1 MTCLRPKA
9 FLSNRRPLVTL
20 MEASVHLDNGAAPGQ
35 SGAQSSFLDNGMQ
48 VVVIPDHRA
57 PVATHMVWYRVGA
70 ADEAPGE
77 SGVAHFLE
85 HLMFK
90 GTENLATGE
99 FSKTVALLGG
109 QENAFT
115 GQDVTAYF
123 QRVAS
128 DRLPEVMRLESERMT
143 KLLFDEDEVA
153 TERDVVLEERR
164 MRIENNPP
172 AILAE
177 QMNAALYLSH
187 TYSTPIIG
195 WMHEIEQLT
204 REETR
209 AFYQRHYAP
218 NNAILVVAGDVD
230 LSQVMALAREHY
242 GSIPSNKDVFQRPRP
257 REPQSQAARR
267 VELRHERAGQPML
280 QRYYLAPSYVT
291 AEPGDAEALDLL
303 MKVVASGATSRLYK
317 ALVTNDKIASN
328 AGGYYSGAARDYG
341 KIVLYGLPAEGHNLE
356 EIEAAINTVLDE
368 IVENGITEAELERA
382 KKVYLADDIYERDS
396 QTTMARRYGYG
407 LVTGQTIED
416 IESWPSR
423 IESVTLEQTQQAARK
438 HLDIRNSVTGILVP
452 DASA

>member
-1 MTCLRPKA
+1 MDAPIHA
-9 FLSNRRPLVTL
+9 ENRS
-20 MEASVHLDNGAAPGQ
+20 EPGQ
-35 SGAQSSFLDNGMQ
+35 GGAQTTFLDNGMQ

-90 GTENLATGE
+90 RTDNLATGE

-128 DRLPEVMRLESERMT
+128 DRLSDVMRLEAERMT
-143 KLLFDEDEVA
+143 KLLFDDEEVR

-164 MRIENNPP
+164 MRVDNNPP
-172 AILAE
+172 AILME

-187 TYSTPIIG
+187 TYATPIIG
-195 WMHEIEQLT
+195 WTHEIEQLT

-218 NNAILVVAGDVD
+218 NNAILVVAGDVELD
-230 LSQVMALAREHY
+230 QVTELAREHY
-242 GSIPSNKDVFQRPRP
+242 GPIPHNPEVFQRPRP
-257 REPQSQAARR
+257 REPQGQAARR

-280 QRYYLAPSYVT
+280 QRYYIAPCYAN
-291 AEPGDAEALDLL
+291 AEPGEAEALDLL

-317 ALVTNDKIASN
+317 SLVTEQKLATN
-328 AGGYYSGAARDYG
+328 AGGYFTGAARDYG
-341 KIVLYGLPAEGHNLE
+341 KIVVYALPAEGHDLAE
-356 EIEAAINTVLDE
+356 VEAALDA
-368 IVENGITEAELERA
+368 ILADVVSNGLTAAELDRA

-396 QTTMARRYGYG
+396 QSTMARRYGYS
-407 LVTGQTIED
+407 LVTGQTID
-416 IESWPSR
+416 DVESWPAR
-423 IESVTLEQTQQAARK
+423 IEAVTLQQIQQVAQK
-438 HLDIRNSVTGILVP
+438 HLDIRNSVTGLLMP
-452 DASA
+452 EAQT

>member
-1 MTCLRPKA
+1 
-9 FLSNRRPLVTL
+9 
-20 MEASVHLDNGAAPGQ
+20 MEAAAITANETTANRAV
-35 SGAQSSFLDNGMQ
+35 AQSTFLDNGMQ

-57 PVATHMVWYRVGA
+57 PVATHMVWYRVGG

-90 GTENLATGE
+90 RTENLDTGE

-128 DRLPEVMRLESERMT
+128 DRLPDVMRLEAERMT

-164 MRIENNPP
+164 MRVENNPP
-172 AILAE
+172 SILME

-195 WMHEIEQLT
+195 WMHEIQQLT
-204 REETR
+204 RNETR

-218 NNAILVVAGDVD
+218 NNAILVVAGDVE
-230 LSQVMALAREHY
+230 LEQVTELAKQYY
-242 GSIPSNKDVFQRPRP
+242 GVIPRNDDVFQRRRP
-257 REPQSQAARR
+257 TEPEGQAARR
-267 VELRHERAGQPML
+267 VELKHERAGQPML
-280 QRYYLAPSYVT
+280 QRYYIAPSYVT
-291 AEPGDAEALDLL
+291 AEGGEAEALDLL

-317 ALVTNDKIASN
+317 ALVTKDKIATN

-341 KIVLYGLPAEGHNLE
+341 KIVLYGLPAEGHDLAE
-356 EIEAAINTVLDE
+356 VEAAIDAVLEDV
-368 IVENGITEAELERA
+368 IANGITEAELSRA

-396 QTTMARRYGYG
+396 QSTLARRYGYG

-423 IESVTLEQTQQAARK
+423 IEAVTLHQAHDAAKK
-438 HLDIRNSVTGILVP
+438 HLNIKNSVTGLLLP
-452 DASA
+452 EANG

>member
-1 MTCLRPKA
+1 
-9 FLSNRRPLVTL
+9 
-20 MEASVHLDNGAAPGQ
+20 MEAAAITVNETTANGAV
-35 SGAQSSFLDNGMQ
+35 AQSTFLDNGMQ

-57 PVATHMVWYRVGA
+57 PVATHMVWYRVGG

-90 GTENLATGE
+90 RTENLDTGE

-128 DRLPEVMRLESERMT
+128 DRLPDVMRLEAERMT

-164 MRIENNPP
+164 MRVENNPP
-172 AILAE
+172 SILME

-195 WMHEIEQLT
+195 WMHEIQQLT
-204 REETR
+204 RNETR

-218 NNAILVVAGDVD
+218 NNAILVVAGDVE
-230 LSQVMALAREHY
+230 LEQVTELAKQYY
-242 GSIPSNKDVFQRPRP
+242 GVIPRNDDVFQRRRP
-257 REPQSQAARR
+257 TEPEGQAARR
-267 VELRHERAGQPML
+267 VELKHERAGQPML
-280 QRYYLAPSYVT
+280 QRYYIAPSYVT
-291 AEPGDAEALDLL
+291 AEGGEAEALDLL

-317 ALVTNDKIASN
+317 ALVTKDKIATN

-341 KIVLYGLPAEGHNLE
+341 KIVLYGLPAEGHDLAE
-356 EIEAAINTVLDE
+356 VEAAIDAALEDV
-368 IVENGITEAELERA
+368 IANGITEAELSRA

-396 QTTMARRYGYG
+396 QSTLARRYGYG

-423 IESVTLEQTQQAARK
+423 IEAVTLHQVHDAAKK
-438 HLDIRNSVTGILVP
+438 HLNIKNSVTGLLLP
-452 DASA
+452 EANG

>member
-1 MTCLRPKA
+1 MDAPA
-9 FLSNRRPLVTL
+9 QAENQ
-20 MEASVHLDNGAAPGQ
+20 AAQGKSAVQ
-35 SGAQSSFLDNGMQ
+35 STYLDNGMQ

-90 GTENLATGE
+90 RTENLATGE

-128 DRLPEVMRLESERMT
+128 DRLPEVMRLEAERMT

-164 MRIENNPP
+164 MRVENNPP
-172 AILAE
+172 SILME

-204 REETR
+204 RNETR
-209 AFYQRHYAP
+209 AFYQRNYAP
-218 NNAILVVAGDVD
+218 NNAILVVAGDVQ
-230 LSQVMALAREHY
+230 LEQVTTLANEHY
-242 GSIPSNKDVFQRPRP
+242 GKIPHNPDVYQRPRP
-257 REPQSQAARR
+257 REPQGQAARR
-267 VELRHERAGQPML
+267 VELRHERAGQAML
-280 QRYYLAPSYVT
+280 QRYYHAPSYTT
-291 AEPGDAEALDLL
+291 AAPGEAEALDLL
-303 MKVVASGATSRLYK
+303 MKVVATGGTSRLYK
-317 ALVTNDKIASN
+317 TLVTKDQVASN

-341 KIVLYGLPAEGHNLE
+341 KVVLYAVPADGRELAE
-356 EIEAAINTVLDE
+356 VEAAIDAVLADV
-368 IVENGITEAELERA
+368 IANGITAAELDRA

-407 LVTGQTIED
+407 LVVGQSIED
-416 IESWPSR
+416 IEAWPSR
-423 IESVTLEQTQQAARK
+423 IEAVTLQHIQEAAAK
-438 HLDIRNSVTGILVP
+438 HLDIRNSVTGLLIP
-452 DASA
+452 EASA

>member
-1 MTCLRPKA
+1 
-9 FLSNRRPLVTL
+9 
-20 MEASVHLDNGAAPGQ
+20 MEAAAITANETTANGAV
-35 SGAQSSFLDNGMQ
+35 AQSTFLDNGMQ

-57 PVATHMVWYRVGA
+57 PVATHMVWYRVGG

-90 GTENLATGE
+90 RTENLDTGE

-128 DRLPEVMRLESERMT
+128 DRLPDVMRLEAERMT

-164 MRIENNPP
+164 MRVENNPP
-172 AILAE
+172 SILME

-195 WMHEIEQLT
+195 WMHEIQQLT
-204 REETR
+204 RNETR

-218 NNAILVVAGDVD
+218 NNAILVVAGDVE
-230 LSQVMALAREHY
+230 LEQVTELAKQYY
-242 GSIPSNKDVFQRPRP
+242 GVIPRNDDVFQRRRP
-257 REPQSQAARR
+257 TEPEGQAARR
-267 VELRHERAGQPML
+267 VELKHERAGQPML
-280 QRYYLAPSYVT
+280 QRYYIAPSYVT
-291 AEPGDAEALDLL
+291 AEGGEAEALDLL

-317 ALVTNDKIASN
+317 ALVAKDKIATN

-341 KIVLYGLPAEGHNLE
+341 KIVLYGLPAEGHDLAE
-356 EIEAAINTVLDE
+356 VEAAIDAVLEDV
-368 IVENGITEAELERA
+368 ITNGITEAELSRA

-396 QTTMARRYGYG
+396 QSTLARRYGYG

-423 IESVTLEQTQQAARK
+423 IEATTLQQAHDAAKK
-438 HLDIRNSVTGILVP
+438 HLNIKNSVTGLLLP
-452 DASA
+452 EANG

>member
-1 MTCLRPKA
+1 MD
-9 FLSNRRPLVTL
+9 
-20 MEASVHLDNGAAPGQ
+20 ASVHSENQAAPRQ
-35 SGAQSSFLDNGMQ
+35 SDVQSTVLDNGMQ

-90 GTENLATGE
+90 RTENLATGE

-128 DRLPEVMRLESERMT
+128 DRLAEVMRLESERMT
-143 KLLFDEDEVA
+143 KLLFDEEEVA

-164 MRIENNPP
+164 MRVDNNPP
-172 AILAE
+172 AILME

-204 REETR
+204 RNETR

-218 NNAILVVAGDVD
+218 NNAILVVAGDVKLD
-230 LSQVMALAREHY
+230 QVLALAKEHY
-242 GSIPSNKDVFQRPRP
+242 GRIPRNPDVFVRPRP

-280 QRYYLAPSYVT
+280 QRYYHAPSYAT
-291 AEPGDAEALDLL
+291 AEPGEAEALDLL
-303 MKVVASGATSRLYK
+303 MKVVATGGTSRLYK
-317 ALVTNDKIASN
+317 TLVTNDKVASN
-328 AGGYYSGAARDYG
+328 AGGYFSGAARDYG
-341 KIVLYGLPAEGHNLE
+341 KIVLYGVPADGRELTDV
-356 EIEAAINTVLDE
+356 EAAIDSVLADV
-368 IVENGITEAELERA
+368 IANGITQGELDRA

-407 LVTGQTIED
+407 LVVGQSIED
-416 IESWPSR
+416 IECWPER
-423 IESVTLEQTQQAARK
+423 IEAVTLKLVQEAAEK
-438 HLDIRNSVTGILVP
+438 HLDIRNSVTGVLIPEVEEG
-452 DASA
+452 A

>member
-1 MTCLRPKA
+1 
-9 FLSNRRPLVTL
+9 
-20 MEASVHLDNGAAPGQ
+20 MEATAITANEPSTTEPV
-35 SGAQSSFLDNGMQ
+35 AQSTFLDNGMQ

-57 PVATHMVWYRVGA
+57 PVATHMVWYRVGG

-90 GTENLATGE
+90 RTENLETGE

-128 DRLPEVMRLESERMT
+128 DRLPDVMRLEAERMT
-143 KLLFDEDEVA
+143 KLRFDEDEVA

-164 MRIENNPP
+164 MRVENNPP
-172 AILAE
+172 SILME

-204 REETR
+204 RNETR

-218 NNAILVVAGDVD
+218 NNAVLVVAGDVE
-230 LSQVMALAREHY
+230 LEQVTALAKQFY
-242 GSIPSNKDVFQRPRP
+242 GAIPRNEDVYQRPRP
-257 REPQSQAARR
+257 KEPEGQAARR
-267 VELRHERAGQPML
+267 VELKHERAGQPML

-291 AEPGDAEALDLL
+291 AEPGEAEALDLL

-317 ALVTNDKIASN
+317 ALVTKDKIATN

-341 KIVLYGLPAEGHNLE
+341 KIVLYGLPAEGHDLTE
-356 EIEAAINTVLDE
+356 VEAAIDAVLED
-368 IVENGITEAELERA
+368 IIANGITEAELSRA

-396 QTTMARRYGYG
+396 QSTLARRYGYG

-423 IESVTLEQTQQAARK
+423 IEAVTLQQAHDAAKK
-438 HLDIRNSVTGILVP
+438 HLNIKNSVTGSLLP
-452 DASA
+452 EANG

>member
-1 MTCLRPKA
+1 MVATAITANEP
-9 FLSNRRPLVTL
+9 ST
-20 MEASVHLDNGAAPGQ
+20 MEPV
-35 SGAQSSFLDNGMQ
+35 AQSTFLDNGMQ
-48 VVVIPDHRA
+48 VVVIPDRRA
-57 PVATHMVWYRVGA
+57 PVATHMVWYRVGG

-90 GTENLATGE
+90 RTENLETGE

-128 DRLPEVMRLESERMT
+128 DRLPDVMRLEAERMT
-143 KLLFDEDEVA
+143 KLRFDEDEVA

-164 MRIENNPP
+164 MRVENNPP
-172 AILAE
+172 SILME

-204 REETR
+204 RNETR

-218 NNAILVVAGDVD
+218 NNAVLVVAGDVE
-230 LSQVMALAREHY
+230 LEQVTALAKQFY
-242 GSIPSNKDVFQRPRP
+242 GAIPRNEDVYQRPRP
-257 REPQSQAARR
+257 KEPEGQAARR
-267 VELRHERAGQPML
+267 VELKHERAGQPML

-291 AEPGDAEALDLL
+291 AEPGEAEALDLL

-317 ALVTNDKIASN
+317 ALVTKDKIATN

-341 KIVLYGLPAEGHNLE
+341 NIVLYGLPAGGYDLTEV
-356 EIEAAINTVLDE
+356 EAAIDAVLED
-368 IVENGITEAELERA
+368 IIANGITEAELSRA

-396 QTTMARRYGYG
+396 QSTLARRYGYG
-407 LVTGQTIED
+407 LVTGQSIED

-423 IESVTLEQTQQAARK
+423 IEAVTLQQAHDAAKK
-438 HLDIRNSVTGILVP
+438 HLNIKNSVTGSLLP
-452 DASA
+452 EANG